1 MDKFDY
7 AIIGAGPG
15 GYVSAIRAAQL
26 GLKTV
31 LIEKDKRLGGC
42 CLNVG
47 CIPSKCLLES
57 SEWYANIK
65 DHSLQHGIS
74 VSDTNIDVTAMM
86 KRKREIV
93 DNLTD
98 GISILMKKNGV
109 TVINGIGRLVEP
121 GKINIETGD
130 ETIKI
135 KASAITLAMGSLP
148 IELPFI
154 PFHARRIVNSTIAL
168 DFDEIPQN
176 MIVVGGGAI
185 GLELGSVWNRLGAKV
200 TVIEMLPQIAPFADK
215 QMAVMLMRSLKSQG
229 FEFHLNSKVTGAE
242 IKTRTASLTYE
253 DINGNEHTLT
263 SDRILVA
270 VGRRPFSENA
280 GLNKVGVNVE
290 KNSSITVD
298 DHFQTNIQGIYAIG
312 DLIHGPMLAHK
323 AEEEGVAVAE
333 IIAGKEAHVNYDI
346 IPNVIYTSPELAVVG
361 INEEEAKAKGIDYR
375 TGKFYFKGNGRALSL
390 GETDGLVKIIADKEN
405 DQILGVHILG
415 PRASDMIAEAVT
427 AMRNKMT
434 ATELG
439 TMIHAHPTL
448 SEAVKEAALSVNGM
462 AIHG

>member
-1 MDKFDY
+1 MEKFDY
-7 AIIGAGPG
+7 AVIGAGPG

-74 VSDTNIDVTAMM
+74 VSKTKIDIAAMM
-86 KRKREIV
+86 KRKIDIV
-93 DNLTD
+93 ENLTD
-98 GISILMKKNGV
+98 GISTLMIKNGV

-121 GKINIETGD
+121 GRINVDTGD
-130 ETIKI
+130 GIVKI
-135 KASAITLAMGSLP
+135 KVSAITLAMGSVP
-148 IELPFI
+148 IELPFM
-154 PFHARRIVNSTIAL
+154 PFHSRRIVNSTTAL
-168 DFDEIPQN
+168 DFDEIPQHL
-176 MIVVGGGAI
+176 IVVGGGAI

-215 QMAVMLMRSLKSQG
+215 QMAIMLSRYLKTQG
-229 FEFHLNSKVTGAE
+229 FDIHTNSRVTNAE
-242 IKTRTASLTYE
+242 IKNRTASLTFE
-253 DINGNEHTLT
+253 DVTGNEHTLT
-263 SDRILVA
+263 SDRILIA

-280 GLNKVGVNVE
+280 GIKEIGINIENNGA
-290 KNSSITVD
+290 ITVD
-298 DHFQTNIQGIYAIG
+298 NNFQTNINGIYAIG
-312 DLIHGPMLAHK
+312 DLIRGPMLAHK
-323 AEEEGVAVAE
+323 AEEEGITVAE
-333 IIAGKEAHVNYDI
+333 IIAGREAHINYDI

-361 INEEEAKAKGIDYR
+361 INEEEAKTKGIAYKI
-375 TGKFYFKGNGRALSL
+375 GKFYFKGNGRALSL
-390 GETDGLVKIIADKEN
+390 GETDGLVKIIADKKT
-405 DQILGVHILG
+405 DQILGMHILG

-439 TMIHAHPTL
+439 NMIHAHPTL

-462 AIHG
+462 GIHG